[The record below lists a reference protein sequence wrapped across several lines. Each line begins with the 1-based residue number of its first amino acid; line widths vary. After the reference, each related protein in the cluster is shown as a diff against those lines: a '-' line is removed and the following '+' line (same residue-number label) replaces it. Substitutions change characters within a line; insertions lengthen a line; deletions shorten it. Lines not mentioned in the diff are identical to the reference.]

1 MYFYRNVTSDGALV
15 GVVLGILFVAVLV
28 LSLLYFY
35 GQAVANQA
43 AIYFSSER
51 ATLMRFEQEMF
62 DLTNPNRV

>member
-1 MYFYRNVTSDGALV
+1 M
-15 GVVLGILFVAVLV
+15 GILFVAVLV